1 MSVPVRID
9 FTHNLRID
17 VLLQHRGM
25 VKPAA
30 DEHRRR
36 LLKGYSP
43 VSELRCER
51 GLRHLV
57 TVPSGELSEYCEILP
72 VLLREEAYREEL
84 IAPQEL
90 IGVAGQMDV
99 DGDNG
104 LCLSCVSPDGAEAA
118 PGNGA
123 GVELLRRARGRRR
136 PPLLNMSVSIHAPSR
151 EAASDN
157 AGTSAEIKSRILP
170 DRPCYDRK
178 NILLFT
184 GEGAERQFH
193 ALMIT

>member
-1 MSVPVRID
+1 M
-9 FTHNLRID
+9 
-17 VLLQHRGM
+17 
-25 VKPAA
+25 
-30 DEHRRR
+30 
-36 LLKGYSP
+36 
-43 VSELRCER
+43 
-51 GLRHLV
+51 
-57 TVPSGELSEYCEILP
+57 
-72 VLLREEAYREEL
+72 LLREEAYREEL

-157 AGTSAEIKSRILP
+157 AGTAKRFNHEFCRTDLVMTGTTSFSSLVKGQNVRSHL
-170 DRPCYDRK
+170 YDNLGR
-178 NILLFT
+178 
-184 GEGAERQFH
+184 
-193 ALMIT
+193 

>member
-1 MSVPVRID
+1 
-9 FTHNLRID
+9 
-17 VLLQHRGM
+17 M
-25 VKPAA
+25 VTMGFAFPALPQM
-30 DEHRRR
+30 E
-36 LLKGYSP
+36 P
-43 VSELRCER
+43 SE
-51 GLRHLV
+51 
-57 TVPSGELSEYCEILP
+57 
-72 VLLREEAYREEL
+72 
-84 IAPQEL
+84 PQEMVQVL
-90 IGVAGQMDV
+90 NFSGVPAVAG
-99 DGDNG
+99 
-104 LCLSCVSPDGAEAA
+104 A
-118 PGNGA
+118 
-123 GVELLRRARGRRR
+123 